1 MDHSVAKYLP
11 CSGSEHRRIISAYIL
26 DQETSFH
33 KFDDGSMEI
42 EYRGEGEVIDM
53 KGRSFTSV
61 RKVPVRYG
69 SEKYRELMNEI
80 KDFVEVPPLSYNKYA
95 PKLFQRKE

>member
-1 MDHSVAKYLP
+1 MKYLP
-11 CSGSEHRRIISAYIL
+11 CSGSERRRIITAYIL
-26 DQETSFH
+26 DHETSFY

-42 EYRGEGEVIDM
+42 EYRGEGEIVDLH
-53 KGRSFTSV
+53 GRSFTSI

-69 SEKYRELMNEI
+69 SDKYRELMKTI
-80 KDFVEVPPLSYNKYA
+80 GDFVEVPTLGYNKYA